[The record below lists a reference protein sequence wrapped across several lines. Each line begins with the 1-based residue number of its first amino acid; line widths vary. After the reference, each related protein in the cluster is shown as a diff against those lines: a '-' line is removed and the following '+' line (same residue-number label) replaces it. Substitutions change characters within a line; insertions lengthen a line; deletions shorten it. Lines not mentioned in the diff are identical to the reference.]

1 MAHPG
6 PPASHNARLLL
17 AGVAGTALRQA
28 AELARQS
35 GAQVFQADNIEAALD
50 CARRDGGDLAM
61 VDVDLDVAHFISALR
76 AERIAL
82 PVIACGIAASA
93 EKAVA
98 AIRAGARD
106 YVPLPP
112 DRDLIAAAI
121 TSVTLRSV
129 EMLGQNPAFIRA
141 VEYGRAMAKSNAA
154 ILVRGAPGTG
164 KELAAR
170 TIHQASGRSGAFIS
184 VECAGAVSDII
195 ESELFGHAPGA
206 FPGAIAP
213 RTGRMAEAAH
223 GSIFLR
229 EIGALPPSFQ
239 ARLSE
244 ALQYNCVLPIGSD
257 TPMPLSARL
266 IASSTVDLRPLVAR
280 GEFRPDL
287 MHRLSLVEVSLPAL
301 KDRSGDI
308 ALLARHFARA
318 CAHENG
324 LSPRSPD
331 DGALALLARHD
342 WPENVRELEAIMHR
356 AVLLSADGLIRPG
369 QLVMADGTHMGSAL
383 NAQTPAPAAAGNAMS
398 VDGLVGHA
406 MAEVERELI
415 LHTLDHCRGNRT
427 SASSIL
433 GISVRTMRNK
443 LREFSAAGYNI

>member
-1 MAHPG
+1 MMHDSL
-6 PPASHNARLLL
+6 PATHNARLLL

-28 AELARQS
+28 ADLARQS
-35 GAQVFQADNIEAALD
+35 GAQVFQADTVEAALD

-61 VDVDLDVAHFISALR
+61 VDVDLDIAHFISALR

-129 EMLGQNPAFIRA
+129 DMLGQDPAFVRA
-141 VEYGRAMAKSNAA
+141 VAYGQAMAKSNAA

-170 TIHQASGRSGAFIS
+170 TIHQTSGRTGPFVT
-184 VECAGAVSDII
+184 VECAGVAPDIL
-195 ESELFGHAPGA
+195 ESGLFGHAPGA
-206 FPGAIAP
+206 FPGAVAQ
-213 RTGRMAEAAH
+213 RTGRMVEAAH

-229 EIGALPPSFQ
+229 EIGALPPLLQ

-244 ALQYNCVLPIGSD
+244 ALHSSYVLPVGSD
-257 TPMPLSARL
+257 TAVPLSARL
-266 IASSTVDLRPLVAR
+266 IASTTVDLRPLVAR
-280 GEFRPDL
+280 GDFRPDL
-287 MHRLSLVEVSLPAL
+287 MHRLNLVEVVLPAL
-301 KDRSGDI
+301 KDRGADI
-308 ALLARHFARA
+308 ALLARHFAHAQAR
-318 CAHENG
+318 ENG
-324 LSPRSPD
+324 LSPRSPNKD
-331 DGALALLARHD
+331 ALALLARHD
-342 WPENVRELEAIMHR
+342 WPENVRELEAVMHR
-356 AVLLSADGLIRPG
+356 AVLLSTDGLIRPA
-369 QLVMADGTHMGSAL
+369 QLVMADGTQMGAVSL
-383 NAQTPAPAAAGNAMS
+383 VDPHAPAAASPATS
-398 VDGLVGHA
+398 VDGLVGRA

-415 LHTLDHCRGNRT
+415 LHTLDHCKGNRT

-443 LREFSAAGYNI
+443 LREFSAAGYRV